1 MFAVPYLWCDMIAGI
16 SAPAISYSRQL
27 CRDSN
32 AEKALLDRHAVSLSY
47 TCPAVLYAQVV
58 AGRHC
63 LMIDDLCDSGLTL
76 QSVRDRLLQAGAAS
90 VKSVVL
96 LDKKARR
103 KVGPGCNET
112 VYAGGQRHA

>member
-1 MFAVPYLWCDMIAGI
+1 MQLTSVKVPRYVAHSETLPTDG
-16 SAPAISYSRQL
+16 
-27 CRDSN
+27 
-32 AEKALLDRHAVSLSY
+32 
-47 TCPAVLYAQVV
+47 YAQVV

-76 QSVRDRLLQAGAAS
+76 QSVRDRLLEAGAAS

-103 KVGPGCNET
+103 KVGVIVAIYTG
-112 VYAGGQRHA
+112 